1 MTGFEG
7 WTTSARER
15 LSVIADGEADDDAVR
30 RACAQWRDQPAAA
43 TLWRD
48 YHLIG
53 DVLRSDDLASDAA
66 HDAQFLEA
74 LRGRLALEPTVL
86 APPGANPDEAAPAS
100 MLRSPRRSWVAASAV
115 AAGFMAVAGVLV
127 VTRAPDAAR
136 PAASQGLAQA
146 GPQAGSI
153 VPASAS
159 AAPLEPAL
167 STFPFETSRVQVA
180 TDQLIRDARLDQYLK
195 AHQQFS
201 GTSALGAPSAFLRSA
216 TSDASNR

>member
-30 RACAQWRDQPAAA
+30 RACAQWRDEPAAA

-100 MLRSPRRSWVAASAV
+100 MLRSRRSWVAASAV

-136 PAASQGLAQA
+136 PAASQGMAQA
-146 GPQAGSI
+146 GPQSGSI